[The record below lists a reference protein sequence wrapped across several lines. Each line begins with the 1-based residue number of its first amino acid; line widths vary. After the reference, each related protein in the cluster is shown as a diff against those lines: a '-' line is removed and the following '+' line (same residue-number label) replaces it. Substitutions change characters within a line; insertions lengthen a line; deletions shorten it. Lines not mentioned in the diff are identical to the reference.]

1 MLVAPQHTAKN
12 NYYKC
17 AGYLLDSFKMKA
29 ITATIRIKLA
39 GKETYYFAYFMYT
52 LSKKYDLYFL
62 VRGKCNQTLHS
73 KG

>member
-1 MLVAPQHTAKN
+1 ME
-12 NYYKC
+12 
-17 AGYLLDSFKMKA
+17 A

-39 GKETYYFAYFMYT
+39 EKETYYFAYFMYT

-62 VRGKCNQTLHS
+62 VRGKCNQSLQS